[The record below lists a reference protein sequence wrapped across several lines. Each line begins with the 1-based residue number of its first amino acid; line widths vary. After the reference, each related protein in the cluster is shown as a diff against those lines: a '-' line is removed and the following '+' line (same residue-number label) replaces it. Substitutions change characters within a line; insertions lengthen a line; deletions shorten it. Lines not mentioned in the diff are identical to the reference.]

1 MQPRF
6 LTPLL
11 LALALAIPGLASAH
25 DQPVTVEAEDALL
38 AGTLTLPADPPRAAV
53 VLVQGA
59 GPHARDQVI
68 SGAPMFKLLAEGL
81 AAQGIASLRIDNAG
95 IGESTGER
103 VQHFKQRI
111 PHIRA
116 ALDMLAT
123 HPELAGVPIGM
134 LAHSEG
140 TMVATELWAERAE
153 AIDFLILLGA
163 PGQDGRTVWVD
174 QQANP
179 ARFPGSDD
187 VQLDEIRAAFTA
199 IADASIAGDRAAI
212 AQGADRLFVLV
223 GLGAEE
229 IAEVREGFVDRMAS
243 PEMQV
248 FLAHDPIV
256 AFAKVTDP
264 VLAVWGTHDQL
275 TAPAINV
282 SPFLAQRNE
291 AGALTV
297 AVLPHEEHF
306 FLRGKGLA
314 PGEHVNGRMELSG
327 AIVEL
332 IAAWVKGSRISQ
344 GTEPEHKPRR

>member
-6 LTPLL
+6 LPLL
-11 LALALAIPGLASAH
+11 LLAFAISIPSLASAH
-25 DQPVTVEAEDALL
+25 DQAVTVVAEDALL
-38 AGTLTLPADPPRAAV
+38 AGTLTLPAAPPLAAV
-53 VLVQGA
+53 VFVQGA

-95 IGESTGER
+95 VGESTGER
-103 VQHFKQRI
+103 VEHFKQRI

-123 HPELAGVPIGM
+123 RPELAGVPVGL

-153 AIDFLILLGA
+153 AIDFLVLLGA

-179 ARFPGSDD
+179 ARFPGSDNAR
-187 VQLDEIRAAFTA
+187 LDEIRAIFTG

-212 AQGADRLFVLV
+212 AQGADHLFLLV
-223 GLGAEE
+223 GLSTQE
-229 IAEVREGFVDRMAS
+229 IAEVREDFIDRMAS
-243 PEMQV
+243 PEMQI

-282 SPFLAQRNE
+282 PPFLAQRND
-291 AGALTV
+291 AGALTI
-297 AVLPHEEHF
+297 AVLPREEHF

-314 PGEHVNGRMELSG
+314 PGEHENGRMELSG
-327 AIVEL
+327 AIIDL
-332 IAAWVKGSRISQ
+332 LASWINGSGISP
-344 GTEPEHKPRR
+344 GTEP